1 MINSRVPLRQVSG
14 SYMDLYIS
22 DRSEWRK
29 EKDLV
34 LVVPGGGYFF
44 CNEREAECVALA
56 FCSFGFNSA
65 VLNYSTG
72 EEDFYPVQLSELAMA
87 IDYIKKNNLSRRVY
101 ICGFSA
107 GGHLAASIAVLGGEE
122 DCLRGFDTKVDGI
135 ILSYP
140 VLLSGEFENK
150 RTLDNL
156 CGDNTSLREKM
167 NLVDKINSNLPPFF
181 IWHTYEDEAV
191 LLENTLFFANGLRKA
206 GVPFEYHVFQH
217 GAHALSLATD
227 SSARDESEIN
237 EHVATWFKM
246 AIMWLKELGK

>member
-72 EEDFYPVQLSELAMA
+72 EEDFYPVQLSEPPL
-87 IDYIKKNNLSRRVY
+87 Y
-101 ICGFSA
+101 FSY
-107 GGHLAASIAVLGGEE
+107 
-122 DCLRGFDTKVDGI
+122 CLRGFDTKVDGI

-156 CGDNTSLREKM
+156 CGDNTSLRKKM
-167 NLVDKINSNLPPFF
+167 NLVNKINSTLPPFF

-191 LLENTLFFANGLRKA
+191 LLENTLFFVNGLRKA

-217 GAHALSLATD
+217 GAHALSLATE